1 MNQISPL
8 AFVHPEAKLGDNN
21 IIGPFCY
28 IDRNTVIGDNNVMQ
42 NSVTIHA
49 GARLGNNNE
58 IFPGASI
65 ATKPQ
70 DLKYRGEETLCEVG
84 DNNSI
89 RENVTISRGTA
100 SKGTTIVGNNN
111 LLMENMH
118 VAHDCVLGNNIIVGN
133 STKFAGEVEVDD
145 NAIISAVVLC
155 HQFCKIGG
163 YVMIQGGCR
172 FSQDIPPYVIAG
184 KEPTRYCGLNLDI
197 HAVKFLDVGSLIDAV
212 IKRNL
217 VTESHQHPLLFL
229 VGNLRHRTLAH
240 IIYLA
245 GLHGLLAKM
254 FRCLVR
260 AHLTARHIDDQYHS
274 AHIFHR
280 LSQHVDRWLNKI
292 AKIHQLLLQG
302 LWTSS
307 ARFDRRY
314 DRPIQELHDTGH

>member
-21 IIGPFCY
+21 IIGPFCF

-184 KEPTRYCGLNLDI
+184 KEPTRYCGLNLVGLRRRGFSNELITLI
-197 HAVKFLDVGSLIDAV
+197 HDAYRLLYSKGV
-212 IKRNL
+212 LSEGIEEIKRNL
-217 VTESHQHPLLFL
+217 QITPEIQY
-229 VGNLRHRTLAH
+229 
-240 IIYLA
+240 IID
-245 GLHGLLAKM
+245 
-254 FRCLVR
+254 FV
-260 AHLTARHIDDQYHS
+260 
-274 AHIFHR
+274 
-280 LSQHVDRWLNKI
+280 
-292 AKIHQLLLQG
+292 
-302 LWTSS
+302 SS
-307 ARFDRRY
+307 SKRGIIR
-314 DRPIQELHDTGH
+314 

>member
-155 HQFCKIGG
+155 HLFSKIGG

-184 KEPTRYCGLNLDI
+184 KEPTRYCGLNLVGLRRRGFSNELITLI
-197 HAVKFLDVGSLIDAV
+197 HDAYRLLYSKGV
-212 IKRNL
+212 LSEGIEEIKRNL
-217 VTESHQHPLLFL
+217 QITPEIQY
-229 VGNLRHRTLAH
+229 
-240 IIYLA
+240 IID
-245 GLHGLLAKM
+245 
-254 FRCLVR
+254 FV
-260 AHLTARHIDDQYHS
+260 
-274 AHIFHR
+274 
-280 LSQHVDRWLNKI
+280 
-292 AKIHQLLLQG
+292 
-302 LWTSS
+302 SS
-307 ARFDRRY
+307 SKRGIIR
-314 DRPIQELHDTGH
+314 